1 MRALLRA
8 HHAAKNAM
16 SRTDAPVHFCMTGG
30 RAIFLDLHRNRYFA
44 LPSAPNAHFAQI
56 VGEGRMGTLSADVL
70 RQIATG
76 ETIATDMI
84 RLSNTASSTAL
95 ADPTSDRLAEPDT
108 PVPTKLVVLAWIAGL
123 TAKLLVRL
131 CPLRA
136 VLAWLPSGTGH
147 DVGAAD
153 DRNMDRIAAAFRKV
167 GLLMPSDG
175 NCLPLTLAFVWLCRR
190 FGHNPALV
198 IGVRVNPF
206 AAHCWSQ
213 LGATVLDDSCER
225 VRSFQPILIL

>member
-1 MRALLRA
+1 
-8 HHAAKNAM
+8 M

-44 LPSAPNAHFAQI
+44 LPSAANARFAQI
-56 VGEGRMGTLSADVL
+56 VGDGRMGTLSADVL

-76 ETIATDMI
+76 ENVAADMI
-84 RLSNTASSTAL
+84 RLPDSTSSTAA
-95 ADPTSDRLAEPDT
+95 ADPTCDRLAEPET
-108 PVPTKLVVLAWIAGL
+108 PVPTRLVVLAWMTGL

-131 CPLRA
+131 FPLRA
-136 VLAWLPSGTGH
+136 LLARLGGVPSHEGR
-147 DVGAAD
+147 DLD
-153 DRNMDRIAAAFRKV
+153 YQDMDRIAAAFRKA

-190 FGHNPALV
+190 FGHHPALV

-213 LGATVLDDSCER
+213 FGATVLNDSCER
-225 VRSFQPILIL
+225 VRPFQPILIL

>member
-1 MRALLRA
+1 
-8 HHAAKNAM
+8 M

-30 RAIFLDLHRNRYFA
+30 RAIFLNLHRNRYFA
-44 LPSAPNAHFAQI
+44 LPSASNTRFAQI
-56 VGEGRMGTLSADVL
+56 VGEGRMGTLSADGL
-70 RQIATG
+70 KQLATS
-76 ETIATDMI
+76 ENVTADSI
-84 RLSNTASSTAL
+84 RLSDSASSTAL
-95 ADPTSDRLAEPDT
+95 ADPTCDRLSEPDT
-108 PVPTKLVVLAWIAGL
+108 PVPTRLVVLAWITGL

-131 CPLRA
+131 FPLRA
-136 VLAWLPSGTGH
+136 LLARLPSGTGH
-147 DVGAAD
+147 DVVAAD
-153 DRNMDRIAAAFRKV
+153 DRDMNRIAAAFRKA

-213 LGATVLDDSCER
+213 LGASVLNDSCER
-225 VRSFQPILIL
+225 VRPFQPILIL